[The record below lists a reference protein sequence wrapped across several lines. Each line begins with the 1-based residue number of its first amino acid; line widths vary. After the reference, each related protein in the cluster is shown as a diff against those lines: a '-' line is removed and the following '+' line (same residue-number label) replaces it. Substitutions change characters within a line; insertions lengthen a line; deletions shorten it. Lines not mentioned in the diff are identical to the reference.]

1 MLLKNNTERVMN
13 LVDIIDDLNGINKV
27 RLAIHIL
34 EENCFS
40 TKYDE
45 SFIRLLKEVLG
56 ILDSNYKKVITN
68 FAKYKN
74 LLFISAKYMELSL
87 LEKQNF
93 LVELLFKIFQYDFND
108 EEINIIIN
116 QKLNV
121 YDYYY
126 SLNLL

>member
-1 MLLKNNTERVMN
+1 MLLENNTERVMN

-108 EEINIIIN
+108 EEINNFVRIKSYMFYN
-116 QKLNV
+116 
-121 YDYYY
+121 
-126 SLNLL
+126 

>member
-1 MLLKNNTERVMN
+1 MLIENNTERVMN

-87 LEKQNF
+87 LKQNF

>member
-126 SLNLL
+126 SLNLF